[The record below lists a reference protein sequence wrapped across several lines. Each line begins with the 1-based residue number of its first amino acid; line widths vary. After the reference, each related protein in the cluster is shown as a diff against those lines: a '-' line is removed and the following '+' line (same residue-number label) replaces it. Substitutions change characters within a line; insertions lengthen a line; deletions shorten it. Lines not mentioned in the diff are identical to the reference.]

1 MRELLMCENCRGLYT
16 VGAPDSTNHLCPF
29 CAREMRLK
37 VDTAINGQP
46 GPARAGHRRHTRTCP
61 QCGATYSTVW
71 AALCPKCSRLRTL
84 AQMREHHR
92 LHNRRKKEQP

>member
-16 VGAPDSTNHLCPF
+16 VGATDSTNHLCPF

-46 GPARAGHRRHTRTCP
+46 CDSPALKNAK
-61 QCGATYSTVW
+61 
-71 AALCPKCSRLRTL
+71 AARVVALKGCNPLGEALGRFS
-84 AQMREHHR
+84 
-92 LHNRRKKEQP
+92 